1 MARVAERRTP
11 VPTASITVE
20 TVVSPDGTAVLSI
33 AGELDLATEV
43 AVGAALDAVL
53 AQQPVRVVFD
63 LARIEFID
71 SCRLLLVVA
80 TAAGAAAVEVRNPSC
95 VVRRVIELAGLDSML
110 QPDAVAPGADD
121 PLRPGG

>member
-1 MARVAERRTP
+1 M
-11 VPTASITVE
+11 
-20 TVVSPDGTAVLSI
+20 SPGGTALLSI

-43 AVGAALDAVL
+43 PVRAALDAVL

-71 SCRLLLVVA
+71 SSWS
-80 TAAGAAAVEVRNPSC
+80 AAGGRDRRGCRGVRGSQPILRRAARHRAGGS
-95 VVRRVIELAGLDSML
+95 GLDA

-121 PLRPGG
+121 PVRPGG